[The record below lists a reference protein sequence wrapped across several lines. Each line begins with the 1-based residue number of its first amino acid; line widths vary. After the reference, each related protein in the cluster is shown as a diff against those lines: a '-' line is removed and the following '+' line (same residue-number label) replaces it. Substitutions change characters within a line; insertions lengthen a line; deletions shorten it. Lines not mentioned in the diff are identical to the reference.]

1 MNQRMRW
8 VPPVIGQ
15 YAGFATRGVAL
26 VIDIAV
32 VALVGTII
40 GIASSLIGS
49 MFPMS
54 GWAHELLVITTGG
67 LIILFTVGYYV
78 VSWTLLGQTVGK
90 YVMGVRVVTV
100 DGGPISMRAALIR
113 YFGYFISALA
123 FFLGYLWVLVDDER
137 RAWHDHLART
147 MVVYAWPVP
156 KANPRRLRAGA
167 GQVAPTASAGSS
179 AAKR

>member
-32 VALVGTII
+32 VALVSTII

-49 MFPMS
+49 MFPMT
-54 GWAHELLVITTGG
+54 GWAHNLLVITTTA
-67 LIILFTVGYYV
+67 LIIVFTVGYYV
-78 VSWTLLGQTVGK
+78 VSWTLVGQTVGK
-90 YVMGVRVVTV
+90 FVMGVRVVTV
-100 DGGPISMRAALIR
+100 DGGPISMRAAFLR
-113 YFGYFISALA
+113 YFCYFISALA
-123 FFLGYLWVLVDDER
+123 FFLGFLWALVDDER

-147 MVVYAWPVP
+147 MVVYAWPVR
-156 KANPRRLRAGA
+156 KANPRQASRRHGQMTPTAGA
-167 GQVAPTASAGSS
+167 GST